1 MDAPFPSPPELDRAT
16 ALALVEWLERMADWF
31 STEQATAR
39 VHGHE
44 VSGQTLRNLDLYR
57 DSALL
62 LREAY
67 GVG

>member
-16 ALALVEWLERMADWF
+16 AQALVAWLEGMADWL
-31 STEQATAR
+31 STEHATAR
-39 VHGHE
+39 VNGHE
-44 VSGQTLRNLDLYR
+44 VSGQTLKNLDLYR

-67 GVG
+67 GVE